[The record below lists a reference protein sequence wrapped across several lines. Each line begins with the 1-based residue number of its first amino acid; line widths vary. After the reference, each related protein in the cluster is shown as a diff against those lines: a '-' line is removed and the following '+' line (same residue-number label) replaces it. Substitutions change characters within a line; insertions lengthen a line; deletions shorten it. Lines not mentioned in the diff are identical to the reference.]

1 MYYLGMKIM
10 LPINQKQRVRDGS
23 RTNINTSFH
32 KQKREQKPTA
42 ARTFTLITFQ
52 FLSTCLRQIAFAPF
66 RAFIVKRVLEKL
78 MRGYDSVRNITA
90 QKIKW
95 WGHHNKNSK
104 EDYGTESHRNE
115 IKRTSKY
122 RQRDEVFNV
131 LRKLKVKNCTYLVK
145 DRKAWYE
152 RVPTSKTHKGLC
164 QQKKKKNMVKTVYP
178 FLPLYEIKYC
188 YDNKITE

>member
-95 WGHHNKNSK
+95 WGHLNKM
-104 EDYGTESHRNE
+104 ET
-115 IKRTSKY
+115 T
-122 RQRDEVFNV
+122 
-131 LRKLKVKNCTYLVK
+131 
-145 DRKAWYE
+145 
-152 RVPTSKTHKGLC
+152 
-164 QQKKKKNMVKTVYP
+164 KTVR
-178 FLPLYEIKYC
+178 
-188 YDNKITE
+188 KITERNPIGTRSKGRPNIDREMRCSMF